1 MVSFALHKTCIVA
14 FELVID
20 ANSKEINLALLDDK
34 VLVELHKEKTNPE
47 FAVGDIY
54 LGKVK
59 KVIPNL
65 NAAFVDVGYSKDAFL
80 HYLDLGQQFTSQNN
94 WLKAVQAKK
103 YTATDLA
110 TYTQEVDIDKNG
122 KIKDQLSSGQSILV
136 QIAKEPISSKGP
148 RLTSEITIAGRY
160 LILVPFSQK
169 ISISQKISDPNE
181 RDRLKRLMMSIK
193 PKNFGVIIRTVAE
206 NKKVAQLDAD
216 LHDSFE
222 RWKLLQKN
230 LVYAKPVKRVLGEI
244 NKTSAV
250 LRDLLNTQF
259 NNIHV
264 NNAELAEEIK
274 AYLRKVAPDHEK
286 IVKLY
291 TGKIDIF
298 EHFNIHKQIKS
309 SFGKQVNLP
318 SGGYLIV
325 EHTEA
330 MHVIDVNSGNR
341 KSADRNQEQN
351 ALETNLECA
360 KEIAR
365 VLRLRDMGG
374 IIVVDFIDMHDKAHQ
389 KLLHE
394 KMREYL
400 KTDRAKH
407 NVLAP
412 SKFGVVE
419 ITRQRVRPETNIETT
434 ETCPVCRG
442 NGKVES
448 TLLIPDEIENNVR
461 HIVEEGKANK
471 IEIHTNPFI
480 AAYFKKGLIPIEWK
494 WRWKYKKPIKFVA
507 DASFHFL
514 QYRYFNELEQEIEL

>member
-1 MVSFALHKTCIVA
+1 MA

-20 ANSKEINLALLDDK
+20 ANPKEINLALLDDK

-80 HYLDLGQQFTSQNN
+80 HYLDLGHQYTSQNN
-94 WLKAVQAKK
+94 WLKLVQARK
-103 YTATDLA
+103 YTALDLA
-110 TYTQEVDIDKNG
+110 NYRQEEDIDKNG
-122 KIKDQLSSGQSILV
+122 KIKDQLSTSQSILV

-148 RLTSEITIAGRY
+148 RLTAEITIAGRY

-169 ISISQKISDPNE
+169 ISISQKITDPNE
-181 RDRLKRLMMSIK
+181 RERLKRLMLSIK

-216 LHDSFE
+216 LTDSFE
-222 RWKLLQKN
+222 RWKLMQKN
-230 LVYAKPVKRVLGEI
+230 LIHAKPVKRILGEI

-264 NNAELAEEIK
+264 NDPTLADEIK
-274 AYLRKVAPDHEK
+274 SYLRKVAPDQEK

-298 EHFNIHKQIKS
+298 ENFNIHKQIKS

-341 KSADRNQEQN
+341 KSVDRNQEQN
-351 ALETNLECA
+351 ALDTNLESA

-365 VLRLRDMGG
+365 ILRLRDMGG
-374 IIVVDFIDMHDKAHQ
+374 IIVVDFIDLQDRTHQ
-389 KLLHE
+389 KLLHD
-394 KMREYL
+394 KMKEYL
-400 KTDRAKH
+400 KADRAKH

-448 TLLIPDEIENNVR
+448 TLLIPDEIENTVR
-461 HIVEEGKANK
+461 HIVEENKAK
-471 IEIHTNPFI
+471 RIEIHTNPFI
-480 AAYFKKGLIPIEWK
+480 AAYFKKGLIPIELK
-494 WRWKYKKPIKFVA
+494 WRWKYKRPIVFVPNA
-507 DASFHFL
+507 AFSFL
-514 QYRYFNELEQEIEL
+514 QYSFFNEVDQEIEL